1 MSEFFRFPSTP
12 HLAWLGPSPPR
23 DDKVL
28 ARNEAVGLL
37 DNHVTV
43 EEKLDGA
50 NLGISLDPFGELRF
64 QNRGQFLRPPFS
76 GQFARLTGW
85 AGQHCQSLATVLQPG
100 LTLFGEWLAARHSLR
115 YDKLPDWFVAFDVHD
130 AGENAF
136 WSAARRDNFVQGIG
150 LAVAPCLV
158 RGRTNLAELE
168 RLVINSRSKYGDTA
182 LEGVVVRQDNSQ
194 VSQIRGKLVRPDFV
208 QSIEE
213 HWRRRS
219 LDWNQLDVA

>member
-28 ARNEAVGLL
+28 ASNEAVALL
-37 DNHVTV
+37 NHHVTV

-64 QNRGQFLRPPFS
+64 QNRGQFLQPPFS

-85 AGQHCQSLATVLQPG
+85 AGQHRQSLATVLKPG

-136 WSAARRDNFVQGIG
+136 WSVARRDKFVYGVG
-150 LAVAPCLV
+150 LAVAP
-158 RGRTNLAELE
+158 RMFIGRTNLADLK
-168 RLVINSRSKYGDTA
+168 RLVMNSRSKYGQTA
-182 LEGVVVRQDNSQ
+182 LEGVVVRQDNYQ
-194 VSQIRGKLVRPDFV
+194 LSQIRAKLVRPDFA

-213 HWRRRS
+213 HWLRRT
-219 LDWNQLDVA
+219 LEWNKLELS